1 MTRDFGMR
9 WKAFRR
15 PQPDAMRCDAMRES
29 GGCGRWTGTLGAQR
43 VGRVSERATGGI
55 EALSLSIEG
64 FDARLPLLM
73 SFAAREFRE
82 RVTRG
87 GRERE
92 NEESAAALEWAER

>member
-1 MTRDFGMR
+1 MR

-15 PQPDAMRCDAMRES
+15 PQPDAMRCDAMRCDAGV
-29 GGCGRWTGTLGAQR
+29 GGLWALDGTLGAQR

-64 FDARLPLLM
+64 FDALLPLLM

-87 GRERE
+87 GRGRK
-92 NEESAAALEWAER
+92 NEESAAREWAER